1 MIARRRLALATALLT
16 VLVGCATSKKTVFE
30 QGGTT
35 AVLVSKR
42 GGDTD
47 YRHPITI
54 SPIRLSHVLS
64 RIDVRTPVKDGQRRV
79 AGIPLESLELISTA
93 VSSALREADHR
104 QSVAVSSV
112 RRSKRWGIFDKNYL
126 TSFITYV
133 RGDELYIHLSRSDWE
148 IPPRREDNL
157 PEPKIGVFPTSFR
170 IVPGRAIELVD
181 QQAVAVVWKDAIFK
195 TPTRTRVGADGKLMR
210 REILME
216 SPEDEPLPSASAP
229 PEAEPIPTNMS
240 PESLRAL
247 ADLEQRRL
255 DGEISENRYH
265 SERRRILAMDAT
277 P

>member
-216 SPEDEPLPSASAP
+216 SPDDEPLPSASAP

-240 PESLRAL
+240 PQSLRAL

-255 DGEISENRYH
+255 DGEVSENRYH